1 MVIGGNTANPD
12 DNVALTCT
20 LTDHDTTGLTLEY
33 EWSLSGEVLQRSSSN
48 EYAIPGV
55 RVTDARDGYT
65 CSVFIEGESDALVT
79 GTNSL
84 NITSKPYT
92 VKVNE

>member
-1 MVIGGNTANPD
+1 MVIGGNTADSD

-20 LTDHDTTGLTLEY
+20 LLDYDTTGLTLEY
-33 EWSLSGEVLQRSSSN
+33 EWSLNGEMLQRSSSN

-55 RVTDARDGYT
+55 RVTDAKDGYT
-65 CSVFIEGESDALVT
+65 CSVFNGDETVAT

-84 NITSKPYT
+84 NITSM
-92 VKVNE
+92 

>member
-33 EWSLSGEVLQRSSSN
+33 EWSLSGEVLQTRSSRN

-55 RVTDARDGYT
+55 RVTYARDGYT
-65 CSVFIEGESDALVT
+65 CSVFIEGESDALAT

-84 NITSKPYT
+84 NITSKP
-92 VKVNE
+92 